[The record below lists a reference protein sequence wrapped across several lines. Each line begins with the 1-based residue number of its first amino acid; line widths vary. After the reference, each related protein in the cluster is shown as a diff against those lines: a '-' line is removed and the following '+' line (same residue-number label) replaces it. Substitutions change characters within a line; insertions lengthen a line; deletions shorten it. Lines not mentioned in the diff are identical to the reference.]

1 MRMTLGLLPSLPALS
16 AFAGLTLALLASTV
30 TFGAEKPS
38 PTPTAPSISA
48 DTTTLSGLN
57 KEYIRSVRESDV
69 AWFDRNLA
77 PDFFCTNPNGSIV
90 NREQFLKQT
99 AVPQKVS
106 TLDVDE
112 VNIRVMGDFAL
123 IHARVI
129 ATLPD
134 GQTASRR
141 YTDAWARRDGRW
153 MAVSAHITPVQ

>member
-1 MRMTLGLLPSLPALS
+1 MHTTLPLLS
-16 AFAGLTLALLASTV
+16 ALPTLTALAALA
-30 TFGAEKPS
+30 FGAA
-38 PTPTAPSISA
+38 TAATAGASA
-48 DTTTLSGLN
+48 DTTALSTLNS
-57 KEYIRSVRESDV
+57 EYIRSVRESDV

-77 PDFFCTNPNGSIV
+77 PDFYCTNPNGTIV

-99 AVPQKVS
+99 AIPQKVS
-106 TLDVDE
+106 KLDVDE

-153 MAVSAHITPVQ
+153 VAVSAHITPVQ